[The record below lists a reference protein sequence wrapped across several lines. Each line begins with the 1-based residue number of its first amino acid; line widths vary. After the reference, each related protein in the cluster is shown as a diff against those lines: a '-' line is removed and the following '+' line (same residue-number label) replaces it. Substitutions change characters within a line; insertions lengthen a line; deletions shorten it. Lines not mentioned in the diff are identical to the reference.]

1 MVGSPAAY
9 ALQRGLPGARTSGS
23 LKFLRTRVG
32 EGTCVERLGFPGLP
46 QEVRETGT
54 EVGDVMRVP
63 EELKPGPLLSVSR
76 NAALQ
81 RALPGLRVP
90 HARKTGTTIAGLV
103 FQVSRE
109 LGWRGLEG
117 RREMGRGD

>member
-9 ALQRGLPGARTSGS
+9 ALQRGLPGVTTPGS
-23 LKFLRTRVG
+23 LKFLGARVG

-46 QEVRETGT
+46 QVRETGT

-81 RALPGLRVP
+81 RTLPGLRVP